1 VNGTRPLLVLGCA
14 WLVYGGCIAQE
25 EQPRPVQAAVADLAG
40 RLNLAA
46 EQIVVVETERVTWP
60 DASLGHPE
68 PGKFYAQI
76 LVAGYKVILE
86 ANGTQYEYHTDMTNR
101 AVYIGPLGVAAEAD
115 DGGEGDQPTPVA
127 AAIEDL
133 ASCLAVAVAKI
144 EVIRA
149 EEVQWPNSALG
160 WPEPGMMYTQALVP
174 GYRVILGCDGRQFE
188 YHTTATGPGR
198 LGGMYFDPEATDPC
212 LLAML
217 PAEAE
222 DGNNRW
228 DLHRMDLAGGEDR
241 LFLSSIS
248 DFAATL
254 DGRDLLVVRRLA
266 RSKQELLLVSAE
278 GNQQP
283 IAAGFEFALP
293 SWSPLGHKYAV
304 WMRAQLGAPWT
315 LLVGHGA
322 DTEIV
327 ELSLEREN
335 WRPGRL
341 VWSLDGF
348 ALTIS
353 TYTQWAPQAFFRDG
367 DTVSELGDREVLAWI
382 PATSSMLALRGVDQ
396 LVSLHL
402 PNGHETELAKAPKMI
417 SAAPLGDRRLSVV
430 SLRDHRD
437 APFLG
442 TLGLS
447 GGAPNE
453 LAINEGGGPRTLTD
467 ELQSLH
473 AGPLGRICT
482 GHYALDDVPQAVV
495 LEVGERAEEAGVIRR
510 LGECPK
516 AVPVRAYASP

>member
-1 VNGTRPLLVLGCA
+1 VNGIRPLLAAGCA
-14 WLVYGGCIAQE
+14 WLICGGCIAQQ

-46 EQIVVVETERVTWP
+46 EQIAVIKTERVTWP

-68 PGKFYAQI
+68 
-76 LVAGYKVILE
+76 
-86 ANGTQYEYHTDMTNR
+86 T
-101 AVYIGPLGVAAEAD
+101 AE
-115 DGGEGDQPTPVA
+115 EGNVEQPAPVA

-133 ASCLAVAVAKI
+133 AARLQVMPGEI

-149 EEVQWPNSALG
+149 EETQWPNSALG

-198 LGGMYFDPEATDPC
+198 LGGMYFDPEATGSC

-228 DLHRMDLAGGEDR
+228 DLHRLDLAGGEDTVVVP
-241 LFLSSIS
+241 SVS
-248 DFAATL
+248 DFAVTL
-254 DGRDLLVVRRLA
+254 DGHDLLVVRRLA

-283 IAAGFEFALP
+283 VAAGFEFASP
-293 SWSPLGHKYAV
+293 GWSPLGHKYAV
-304 WMRAQLGAPWT
+304 WMRSHLGAPWT
-315 LLVGHGA
+315 LMVGRGA

-327 ELSLEREN
+327 ELSPEREN
-335 WRPGRL
+335 WRPVGL
-341 VWSLDGF
+341 VWCLDGV

-353 TYTQWAPQAFFRDG
+353 TYTQWAPQAFFWDG
-367 DTVSELGDREVLAWI
+367 NQVSKLGDREVLAWI
-382 PATSSMLALRGVDQ
+382 PATSSMLALRGADQ

-402 PNGHETELAKAPKMI
+402 PDEYETEMAKAPKVI
-417 SAAPLGDRRLSVV
+417 SAAPLGDRRLLVV

-437 APFLG
+437 ALFLG
-442 TLGLS
+442 TLGFS
-447 GGAPNE
+447 GGLPRE
-453 LAINEGGGPRTLTD
+453 LLMREAGEPRTVTD
-467 ELQSLH
+467 ELQSLR
-473 AGPLGRICT
+473 ADALGRICT
-482 GHYALDDVPQAVV
+482 GHYTLDDVPQAVV
-495 LEVGERAEEAGVIRR
+495 LKVGERAEEAEVIRR
-510 LGECPK
+510 LDKCPK
-516 AVPVRAYASP
+516 AVPVSTYSSP